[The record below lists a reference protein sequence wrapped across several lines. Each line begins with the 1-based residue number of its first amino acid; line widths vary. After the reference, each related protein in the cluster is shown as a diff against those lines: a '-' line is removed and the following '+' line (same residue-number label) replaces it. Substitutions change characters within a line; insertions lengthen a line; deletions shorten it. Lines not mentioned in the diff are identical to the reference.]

1 MVEMFENFYQEFMF
15 YICSLDKF
23 LFKLKDVQNEIE
35 LQRNL
40 GKKNLKF
47 TFIFI
52 VWRRFYLNLSVIYLY
67 SLQGVLHSWVRL

>member
-1 MVEMFENFYQEFMF
+1 MVEVFENFDLKFMF

-40 GKKNLKF
+40 GKR
-47 TFIFI
+47 T
-52 VWRRFYLNLSVIYLY
+52 
-67 SLQGVLHSWVRL
+67 